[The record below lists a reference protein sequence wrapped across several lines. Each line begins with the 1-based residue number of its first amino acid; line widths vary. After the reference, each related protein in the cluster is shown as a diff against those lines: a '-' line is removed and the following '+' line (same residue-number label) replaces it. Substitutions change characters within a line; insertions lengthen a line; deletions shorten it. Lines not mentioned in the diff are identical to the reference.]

1 MFVSVDIQTIALLL
15 PLATSPKHDACYW
28 ASLLFGSF
36 DRDRELGDGGEGK
49 RAGEGVSID
58 SYRLIRCPRELNI

>member
-36 DRDRELGDGGEGK
+36 DRDRELGEVRVATRGRG
-49 RAGEGVSID
+49 RASLSTPIA
-58 SYRLIRCPRELNI
+58 